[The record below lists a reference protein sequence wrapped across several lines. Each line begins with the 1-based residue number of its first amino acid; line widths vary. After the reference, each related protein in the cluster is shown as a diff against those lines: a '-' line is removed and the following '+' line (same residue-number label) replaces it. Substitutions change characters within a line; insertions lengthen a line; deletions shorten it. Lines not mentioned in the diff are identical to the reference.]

1 MKLKTAIL
9 EMEYEERLGS
19 VTRCSTFLH
28 HIRTHILLQIF
39 ELSEILSKSLCCMLD
54 MIKQIMI
61 VRRIIKDLTIVSIPE
76 LNPNSEHS

>member
-9 EMEYEERLGS
+9 EMEYGERLGS

-39 ELSEILSKSLCCMLD
+39 DLPEILSKSWCCMLD
-54 MIKQIMI
+54 MTEQIMCEGLF
-61 VRRIIKDLTIVSIPE
+61 KDLTIVSISK
-76 LNPNSEHS
+76 LNP